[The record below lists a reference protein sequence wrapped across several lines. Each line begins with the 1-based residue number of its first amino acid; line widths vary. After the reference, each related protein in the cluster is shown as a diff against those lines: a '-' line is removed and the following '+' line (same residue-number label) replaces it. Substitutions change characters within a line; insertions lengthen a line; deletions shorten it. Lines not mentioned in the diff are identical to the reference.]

1 MLISVMTSAVRDT
14 AVVKRSHFQEHEDH
28 LDFYFNKYL
37 FICMNV
43 LPACMDMHPVQ
54 PRQKA
59 SEPLE
64 LELQMVESW
73 TWALATKPGSSAG
86 ATEAADC

>member
-64 LELQMVESW
+64 LELQMVERH
-73 TWALATKPGSSAG
+73 PVG
-86 ATEAADC
+86 AQNQTSILSKSRVL